1 LLSGRF
7 IFDCTEA
14 VVSKGKAEARR
25 YDRVAWRYDF
35 LESPMEKMFF
45 SKLRR
50 QMLADVRGKVL
61 DVGTGTGKN
70 LPYYP
75 AGVELV
81 GIDISPKMLAKAKTR
96 AVKLGVNVDLQ
107 VMDVEDLQFPDSTF
121 DFIVVTFVFCSV
133 SDPVK
138 GLRELARVVRDD
150 GTIFLLEHVRSDNKI
165 LGKIMDWLNPVARAL
180 FGPNINRRTV
190 ENLEKAGLEVMSVES
205 KGPKILKKIV
215 ARRSIIVGSS
225 NTRPGRKSTTR
236 VVTEQ

>member
-1 LLSGRF
+1 MSNN
-7 IFDCTEA
+7 
-14 VVSKGKAEARR
+14 KAEAKR

-35 LESPMEKMFF
+35 LESPMEMMAF
-45 SKLRR
+45 SKLRKE
-50 QMLADVRGKVL
+50 MLADVSGKVL

-96 AVKLGVNVDLQ
+96 AGKLGLDVDLQ
-107 VMDVEDLQFPDSTF
+107 VMDVENLQFPDSTF

-133 SDPVK
+133 SDPIK

-150 GTIFLLEHVRSDNKI
+150 GTILLLEHVRSENRV
-165 LGKIMDWLNPVARAL
+165 LGKIMDWLNPEARAL

-190 ENLEKAGLEVMSVES
+190 ENIKRAGLEVVSVES

-215 ARRSIIVGSS
+215 ARRPIIVGSS
-225 NTRPGRKSTTR
+225 NTPAPTGDQPPMR
-236 VVTEQ
+236 

>member
-1 LLSGRF
+1 MSNN
-7 IFDCTEA
+7 
-14 VVSKGKAEARR
+14 KAEAKR

-35 LESPMEKMFF
+35 LESPMEMMAF
-45 SKLRR
+45 SKLRKE
-50 QMLADVRGKVL
+50 MLADVSGKVL

-96 AVKLGVNVDLQ
+96 AEKLGLDVDLQ
-107 VMDVEDLQFPDSTF
+107 VMDVENLQFPDSTF

-133 SDPVK
+133 SDPIK

-150 GTIFLLEHVRSDNKI
+150 GTILLLEHVRSENRV
-165 LGKIMDWLNPVARAL
+165 LGKIMDWLNPEARAL

-190 ENLEKAGLEVMSVES
+190 ENIKRAGLEVVSVES

-215 ARRSIIVGSS
+215 ARRPIIVGSS
-225 NTRPGRKSTTR
+225 NTPAPTGDQPPMR
-236 VVTEQ
+236 

>member
-1 LLSGRF
+1 MSNN
-7 IFDCTEA
+7 
-14 VVSKGKAEARR
+14 KAEAKR

-35 LESPMEKMFF
+35 LESPMEMMAF
-45 SKLRR
+45 SKLRKE
-50 QMLADVRGKVL
+50 MLADVSGKVL

-96 AVKLGVNVDLQ
+96 AEKLGLDVDLQ
-107 VMDVEDLQFPDSTF
+107 VMDVENLQFPDSTF

-133 SDPVK
+133 SDPIK

-150 GTIFLLEHVRSDNKI
+150 GTILLLEHVRSENRV
-165 LGKIMDWLNPVARAL
+165 LGKIMDWLNPEARAL

-190 ENLEKAGLEVMSVES
+190 ENIKRAGLEVVSVES
-205 KGPKILKKIV
+205 KGSKILKKIV
-215 ARRSIIVGSS
+215 ARRPIIVGSS
-225 NTRPGRKSTTR
+225 NTPAPTGDQPPMR
-236 VVTEQ
+236 

>member
-1 LLSGRF
+1 MSNN
-7 IFDCTEA
+7 
-14 VVSKGKAEARR
+14 KAEAKR

-35 LESPMEKMFF
+35 LESPMEMMAF
-45 SKLRR
+45 SKLRS
-50 QMLADVRGKVL
+50 QMLAGVSGKVL

-96 AVKLGVNVDLQ
+96 AGKLGLDVDLQ
-107 VMDVEDLQFPDSTF
+107 VMDVENLQFPDSTF

-133 SDPVK
+133 SDPIK

-150 GTIFLLEHVRSDNKI
+150 GTILLLEHVRSENRV
-165 LGKIMDWLNPVARAL
+165 LGKIMDWLNPEARAL

-190 ENLEKAGLEVMSVES
+190 ENIKRAGLEVVSVES

-215 ARRSIIVGSS
+215 ARRPIIVGSS
-225 NTRPGRKSTTR
+225 NTPAPTGDQPPMR
-236 VVTEQ
+236 

>member
-1 LLSGRF
+1 MSNN
-7 IFDCTEA
+7 
-14 VVSKGKAEARR
+14 KAEAKR

-35 LESPMEKMFF
+35 LESPMEMMAF
-45 SKLRR
+45 SKLRKE
-50 QMLADVRGKVL
+50 MLADVSGKVL

-96 AVKLGVNVDLQ
+96 AEKLGLDVDLQ
-107 VMDVEDLQFPDSTF
+107 VMDVENLQFPDSTF
-121 DFIVVTFVFCSV
+121 DFIIVTFVFCSV
-133 SDPVK
+133 SDPIK

-150 GTIFLLEHVRSDNKI
+150 GTILLLEHVRSENRV
-165 LGKIMDWLNPVARAL
+165 LGKIMDWLNPEARAL

-190 ENLEKAGLEVMSVES
+190 ENIKRAGLEVVSVES

-215 ARRSIIVGSS
+215 ARRPIIVGSS
-225 NTRPGRKSTTR
+225 NTPAPTGDQPPMR
-236 VVTEQ
+236 

>member
-1 LLSGRF
+1 MSNN
-7 IFDCTEA
+7 
-14 VVSKGKAEARR
+14 KAEAKR

-35 LESPMEKMFF
+35 LESPMEMMAF
-45 SKLRR
+45 SKLRKE
-50 QMLADVRGKVL
+50 MLADVSGKVL

-96 AVKLGVNVDLQ
+96 AGKLGLDVDLQ
-107 VMDVEDLQFPDSTF
+107 VMDVENLQFPDSTF

-133 SDPVK
+133 SDPIK

-150 GTIFLLEHVRSDNKI
+150 GTILLLEHVRSENRV
-165 LGKIMDWLNPVARAL
+165 LGKIMDWLNPEARAL

-190 ENLEKAGLEVMSVES
+190 ENIKRAGLEVVSVES
-205 KGPKILKKIV
+205 KGSKILKKIV
-215 ARRSIIVGSS
+215 ARRPIIVGSS
-225 NTRPGRKSTTR
+225 NTPAPTGDQPPMR
-236 VVTEQ
+236 

>member
-1 LLSGRF
+1 
-7 IFDCTEA
+7 
-14 VVSKGKAEARR
+14 VS
-25 YDRVAWRYDF
+25 
-35 LESPMEKMFF
+35 
-45 SKLRR
+45 
-50 QMLADVRGKVL
+50 GKVL

-96 AVKLGVNVDLQ
+96 AEKLGLDVDLQ
-107 VMDVEDLQFPDSTF
+107 VMDVENLQFPDSTF

-133 SDPVK
+133 SDPIK

-150 GTIFLLEHVRSDNKI
+150 GTILLLEHVRSENRV
-165 LGKIMDWLNPVARAL
+165 LGKIMDWLNPEARAL

-190 ENLEKAGLEVMSVES
+190 ENIKRAGLEVVSVES

-215 ARRSIIVGSS
+215 ARRPIIVGSS
-225 NTRPGRKSTTR
+225 NTPAPTGDQPPMR
-236 VVTEQ
+236 